1 MPPRPLTIFETQKY
15 YKNEPKF
22 NGVYLRNNLP
32 KVNDGVYVTNL
43 DEYKSIETHWI
54 ALNVNASHLLYFD
67 SFAVEFI
74 AKEIKTFIRNKTV
87 KTNLYRI
94 QAYNSIM
101 CRYFYIVLIDFILK
115 GKILLDYRNLFPPN
129 DYEKIILKYFQK
141 EKTWNIYI

>member
-67 SFAVEFI
+67 SFGVEYI